1 MGSITQTL
9 VSHFN
14 PRAPYG
20 ARPPP
25 AGVRPHYYRF
35 QSTRPI
41 RGATIH
47 SAEVGARHNKFQ
59 STRPIR
65 GATIASL
72 SSSHKVINFNPRAP
86 YGARPGRHELCDI
99 PQEFQSTRPIRGAT
113 LGLGEVFAIR
123 RISIHAP
130 HTGRDCP
137 LRSPYPVGT
146 IFQSTRP
153 IRGATLVCPASGS
166 YHHISIHAPHTGR
179 DACSLSHRSFRI
191 GFQSTRPIRGATD
204 FIQSTADTITIS
216 IHAPHTGRDLAAN
229 PMPCNTIYFNP
240 RAPYGA
246 RQQKCII
253 YVLHFCNN
261 RQLKH
266 KKPTGNVV
274 CQNVFLINS
283 GTQLAKVGAN
293 LPDAFCSLLLRT
305 RSSVCPLADTIA
317 CSRNARSSFHTA
329 SLNSKIADYP
339 AGDP

>member
-1 MGSITQTL
+1 MSPRQP
-9 VSHFN
+9 SH
-14 PRAPYG
+14 
-20 ARPPP
+20 
-25 AGVRPHYYRF
+25 RF

-41 RGATIH
+41 RGATFH
-47 SAEVGARHNKFQ
+47 SCSDSSESGRFQ

-65 GATIASL
+65 GATASYQAQ
-72 SSSHKVINFNPRAP
+72 K
-86 YGARPGRHELCDI
+86 
-99 PQEFQSTRPIRGAT
+99 
-113 LGLGEVFAIR
+113 
-123 RISIHAP
+123 
-130 HTGRDCP
+130 
-137 LRSPYPVGT
+137 
-146 IFQSTRP
+146 
-153 IRGATLVCPASGS
+153 
-166 YHHISIHAPHTGR
+166 
-179 DACSLSHRSFRI
+179 
-191 GFQSTRPIRGATD
+191 
-204 FIQSTADTITIS
+204 
-216 IHAPHTGRDLAAN
+216 AALN
-229 PMPCNTIYFNP
+229 NFNP

-261 RQLKH
+261 RQSKH

-274 CQNVFLINS
+274 CQNVFLIKP